1 MEKET
6 LEEAA
11 ERAIKSG
18 LFKDKTLFIAGA
30 KWQAERMYS
39 EGEIKAKLL
48 DKFIEIL
55 KEREGGKFDD
65 IFSYDDI
72 YKTIFNTKL

>member
-1 MEKET
+1 MNE
-6 LEEAA
+6 
-11 ERAIKSG
+11 S
-18 LFKDKTLFIAGA
+18 
-30 KWQAERMYS
+30 
-39 EGEIKAKLL
+39 EIKTKILE
-48 DKFIEIL
+48 KFIEIL

>member
-1 MEKET
+1 M
-6 LEEAA
+6 
-11 ERAIKSG
+11 
-18 LFKDKTLFIAGA
+18 
-30 KWQAERMYS
+30 S
-39 EGEIKAKLL
+39 EQEIKAKLL

-72 YKTIFNTKL
+72 YKTIIYIKI